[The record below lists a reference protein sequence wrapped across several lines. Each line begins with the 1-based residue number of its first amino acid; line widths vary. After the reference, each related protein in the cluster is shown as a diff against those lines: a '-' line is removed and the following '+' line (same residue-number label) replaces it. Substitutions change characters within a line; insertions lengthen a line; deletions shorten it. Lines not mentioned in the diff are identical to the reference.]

1 MVGRPVLRDPHEQ
14 GYPDVES
21 RNRHD
26 HRTCLDPSP
35 YFGPAIAAIGHMPR
49 PFLYLLL
56 GVLLTGLSWG
66 IREPDA
72 DLRLLDEATRLQAML
87 DEQALLLAHGSAKW
101 VHELAE
107 LGAAEWMRRYASVLE
122 SERLRTGRVYL
133 GFTEDSL
140 ICWSGQLPADVEAVL
155 RHRTDAQCALPDAI
169 YQCAHSSVGSLHM
182 LALGPVWATP
192 VIENRHLKRGFHPV
206 LGTPAGLMVQPTDAS
221 GPLLTDASGQPLV
234 RLAWRDGALDVGSWI
249 IWKLALLL
257 LSATFLLAALWSICM
272 RVVESGRPWTG
283 TLGFL
288 GTVFAIRWAVL
299 LFIPSAPFD
308 RLPLFDPAT
317 YAASFAFPSLGDL
330 VINAGLLVLGGV
342 FVRRAFRTTPASP
355 PHPLFLP
362 LLWGGLLGSAAWVT
376 TTIIGLVNDSSV
388 ELDLYHVQ
396 GFNGA
401 SVAGIVGVALLFL
414 AWALLADTCI
424 RGFSKASPRWLP
436 WAIGIGVLVI
446 SVIIHHD
453 HGVRDTV
460 LFLWP
465 LPLLVLLVHAGRTQ
479 YRFAHAVIGL
489 GLLAAVTSHI
499 LTKFNRSREQRERSV
514 LAERLSVR
522 EDPVVELLFREVAP
536 LLRTDRTLHSLITS
550 ARSCSGRELD
560 AAVRQVFFGSFWER
574 YEVRVFAF
582 DAAGR
587 PRCMTEGSQPR
598 SLEGIGSDFTDPTAL
613 SEMPDLFFEQGGAE
627 GSYYHAR
634 LAVMPM
640 ETAIPGLLIIELHP
654 RSVSQGL
661 GFPDLL
667 LTGDDPLGIRAERYA
682 VARYER
688 GLLVDRSNAR
698 GVPLKWTRKLEPDGL
713 LWFTENNTEYLA
725 RGAMDGTLIVLGTVQ
740 RGALDRATTFSYLF
754 ALFSLLLAAAMLLR
768 TILRSGGLPPL
779 GIGGKV
785 RAALLSFAVVGLLFF
800 GAGTQRL
807 LTDQYTE
814 HAEASLL
821 AKAHSAHMEL
831 QQKLDGQAPL
841 DGDRSRYLEHLLAQ
855 LSNVLFSDI
864 TLFDLH
870 GRMLASSRPQIFSNG
885 LLGPRMDAVAYARMV
900 IEQASDLV
908 HQESI
913 GSAHY
918 QSAYLPLRDRKGQV
932 LGYLSLP
939 SFADQRQQEQE
950 RSGVLVAVVNLFVL
964 LFALSILVALF
975 ISNWTTRPLD
985 LLKRSL
991 QGVALQGENRPL
1003 SYHGHDEVGQLVEV
1017 YNRKVEELRESAE
1030 KLARSERETAW
1041 REMARQV
1048 AHEIKNPLTPMKLGI
1063 QHFQQ
1068 AWDPH
1073 APDAR
1078 ERLDRFSQSIVQQ
1091 IDALNGVAT
1100 AFSQFAQMPIAKPE
1114 ALDLRDVVRA
1124 AVDVFHASP
1133 GIDIVFHDGP
1143 ALPVS
1148 ADREHLLR
1156 AFNNLLKNAVQAIP
1170 EGRHGRIDVRL
1181 SIRNKEALAMITDN
1195 GIGIP
1200 VHSRERLF
1208 TPSFT
1213 TKSSGMGLGLAMV
1226 KRIVE
1231 QAGGRVWFESDENE
1245 GATFFVSLPLRM

>member
-1 MVGRPVLRDPHEQ
+1 
-14 GYPDVES
+14 
-21 RNRHD
+21 
-26 HRTCLDPSP
+26 
-35 YFGPAIAAIGHMPR
+35 
-49 PFLYLLL
+49 
-56 GVLLTGLSWG
+56 
-66 IREPDA
+66 
-72 DLRLLDEATRLQAML
+72 
-87 DEQALLLAHGSAKW
+87 
-101 VHELAE
+101 
-107 LGAAEWMRRYASVLE
+107 
-122 SERLRTGRVYL
+122 
-133 GFTEDSL
+133 
-140 ICWSGQLPADVEAVL
+140 
-155 RHRTDAQCALPDAI
+155 
-169 YQCAHSSVGSLHM
+169 
-182 LALGPVWATP
+182 
-192 VIENRHLKRGFHPV
+192 
-206 LGTPAGLMVQPTDAS
+206 
-221 GPLLTDASGQPLV
+221 
-234 RLAWRDGALDVGSWI
+234 
-249 IWKLALLL
+249 
-257 LSATFLLAALWSICM
+257 
-272 RVVESGRPWTG
+272 
-283 TLGFL
+283 
-288 GTVFAIRWAVL
+288 
-299 LFIPSAPFD
+299 
-308 RLPLFDPAT
+308 
-317 YAASFAFPSLGDL
+317 
-330 VINAGLLVLGGV
+330 
-342 FVRRAFRTTPASP
+342 
-355 PHPLFLP
+355 
-362 LLWGGLLGSAAWVT
+362 
-376 TTIIGLVNDSSV
+376 
-388 ELDLYHVQ
+388 
-396 GFNGA
+396 
-401 SVAGIVGVALLFL
+401 
-414 AWALLADTCI
+414 
-424 RGFSKASPRWLP
+424 
-436 WAIGIGVLVI
+436 
-446 SVIIHHD
+446 
-453 HGVRDTV
+453 
-460 LFLWP
+460 
-465 LPLLVLLVHAGRTQ
+465 
-479 YRFAHAVIGL
+479 
-489 GLLAAVTSHI
+489 
-499 LTKFNRSREQRERSV
+499 
-514 LAERLSVR
+514 
-522 EDPVVELLFREVAP
+522 
-536 LLRTDRTLHSLITS
+536 
-550 ARSCSGRELD
+550 
-560 AAVRQVFFGSFWER
+560 
-574 YEVRVFAF
+574 
-582 DAAGR
+582 
-587 PRCMTEGSQPR
+587 
-598 SLEGIGSDFTDPTAL
+598 
-613 SEMPDLFFEQGGAE
+613 
-627 GSYYHAR
+627 
-634 LAVMPM
+634 
-640 ETAIPGLLIIELHP
+640 
-654 RSVSQGL
+654 
-661 GFPDLL
+661 
-667 LTGDDPLGIRAERYA
+667 
-682 VARYER
+682 
-688 GLLVDRSNAR
+688 
-698 GVPLKWTRKLEPDGL
+698 
-713 LWFTENNTEYLA
+713 
-725 RGAMDGTLIVLGTVQ
+725 
-740 RGALDRATTFSYLF
+740 
-754 ALFSLLLAAAMLLR
+754 
-768 TILRSGGLPPL
+768 L

-1133 GIDIVFHDGP
+1133 GIDFVFHDGP
-1143 ALPVS
+1143 ALPVN